1 VTSTSPNP
9 RASNINP
16 QIFREYDIRGI
27 ADRDLTDDVARA
39 VGRAFADR
47 MREKGKTRIAVGRD
61 VRLSSPRIRT
71 AMVEGLVERGA
82 HVIDVG
88 QVPTPALYFAV
99 LRLKAD
105 AGAMVTGS
113 HNPIEYNGIKLS
125 EGISSLHGED
135 IQEIRRRA
143 ESPSTAGVPR
153 GSTEEV
159 SLDKEYLDDLAGRIR
174 LERPLKVVVD
184 PGNGAASI
192 AGPEF
197 LRRIGC
203 EVDAIFAEPDGRF
216 PNHLPDPTV
225 PELMKSLVDR
235 VRATKADVGI
245 GFDGDAD
252 RVGAVD
258 EKGRLLF
265 GDQVLALYAGD
276 VLASHPGAPIVF
288 EVKCSQGLVE
298 WVREKGG
305 EPIMWK
311 AGHSLIKAKM
321 RELNAPLGGEM
332 SGHMF
337 FADEFP
343 GYDDALY
350 AAGRLL
356 RILAASGRPLSALVD
371 ALPQSKYVATPEIR
385 LDCPD
390 DKKFAIVDQVR
401 EHFRAGHEV
410 IDVDGARV
418 QFDGGWGLIRASNT
432 QPVLVVRFEATSK
445 ERLAEIAQEVYD
457 VLARHPEVTVP
468 ALPV

>member
-1 VTSTSPNP
+1 MSPLIP
-9 RASNINP
+9 T
-16 QIFREYDIRGI
+16 IFREYDIRGI
-27 ADRDLTDDVARA
+27 ADKELTDDTVRA

-47 MREKGKTRIAVGRD
+47 MSERDKTRIAVGRD
-61 VRLSSPRIRT
+61 VRLSSPRIAAALT
-71 AMVEGLVERGA
+71 AGLVERGM

-88 QVPTPALYFAV
+88 QVPTPALYFAI
-99 LRLKAD
+99 LEQKAD
-105 AGAMVTGS
+105 GGVMVTGS
-113 HNPIEYNGIKLS
+113 HNPIEYNGLKLS
-125 EGISSLHGED
+125 EGLASLHGEA
-135 IQEIRRRA
+135 IQALWRA
-143 ESPSTAGVPR
+143 AATPGLPVER
-153 GSTEEV
+153 GSVRQV
-159 SLDKEYLDDLAGRIR
+159 SVDAAYLEDLVSR
-174 LERPLKVVVD
+174 LRLKRKLKVVVD

-192 AGPEF
+192 LGPE
-197 LRRIGC
+197 LIRRLGC
-203 EVDAIFAEPDGRF
+203 DVDAIFAEPDGRF

-225 PELMKSLVDR
+225 PELMRSLQER
-235 VRATKADVGI
+235 VRATGADVGI

-258 EKGRLLF
+258 EKGRLLY
-265 GDQVLALYAGD
+265 GDQLLGLYAAD

-298 WVREKGG
+298 LIQQKGG
-305 EPIMWK
+305 KPIMGK

-321 RELNAPLGGEM
+321 RETKAPLGGEV

-350 AAGRLL
+350 GAGRLL
-356 RILAASGRPLSALVD
+356 RLLAASDRPLSAMVD

-390 DKKFAIVDQVR
+390 DRKFAIVDAVR
-401 EHFRAGHEV
+401 EHFRATHDV
-410 IDVDGARV
+410 VDVDGARV
-418 QFDGGWGLIRASNT
+418 QFGDGWGLIRASNT

-445 ERLAEIAQEVYD
+445 ERLAAIAQEVYD
-457 VLARHPEVTVP
+457 VLSRYPEVTIP

>member
-1 VTSTSPNP
+1 MNAPKPLNP
-9 RASNINP
+9 ANP
-16 QIFREYDIRGI
+16 LIFREYDIRGI
-27 ADRDLTDDVARA
+27 AERDLTDDVARA
-39 VGRAFADR
+39 IGRAFADR
-47 MREKGKTRIAVGRD
+47 MRERGKSRIAVGRD

-71 AMVEGLVERGA
+71 AVIEGLVERGA
-82 HVIDVG
+82 HVLDVG
-88 QVPTPALYFAV
+88 EGPTPALYFAV
-99 LRLKAD
+99 LHLGAE
-105 AGAMVTGS
+105 AGVMVTGS

-125 EGISSLHGED
+125 EGISSLHGEEIQD
-135 IQEIRRRA
+135 IRKRVEAARPADAR
-143 ESPSTAGVPR
+143 VPR
-153 GSTEEV
+153 GRVEEAPIA
-159 SLDKEYLDDLAGRIR
+159 DAYLADLVARIR
-174 LERPLKVVVD
+174 PSRRLRVVVD

-192 AGPEF
+192 PGPEF

-203 EVDAIFAEPDGRF
+203 DVDAIFAEPDGRF

-225 PELMKSLVDR
+225 PELVRALADR
-235 VRATKADVGI
+235 VRATGADLGI

-265 GDQVLALYAGD
+265 GDQLLGLYAGD
-276 VLASHPGAPIVF
+276 VLGTHPGAPIVF

-298 WVREKGG
+298 LVREKGG
-305 EPIMWK
+305 APIMWK

-321 RELNAPLGGEM
+321 RETKAPLGGEM

-350 AAGRLL
+350 AAGRLVKL
-356 RILAASGRPLSALVD
+356 LADANRPLSTLVD
-371 ALPQSKYVATPEIR
+371 ALPQSRYVSTPELR

-390 DKKFAIVDQVR
+390 DRKFAIVDAVR
-401 EHFRAGHEV
+401 EHFRARHEV
-410 IDVDGARV
+410 VDVDGARV
-418 QFDGGWGLIRASNT
+418 QFGDGWGLIRASNT
-432 QPVLVVRFEATSK
+432 QPVLVVRFEARSR